1 MVGHPLLTARAFKA
15 LAITPGGC
23 FMHGTQCKLCRGAA
37 IMDMIPKLRLTG
49 KSILACYSKCRNGLR
64 KEPLIQ
70 TSIAGILPCH

>member
-37 IMDMIPKLRLTG
+37 IMDMISREIEADRQKHTCML
-49 KSILACYSKCRNGLR
+49 
-64 KEPLIQ
+64 Q
-70 TSIAGILPCH
+70 